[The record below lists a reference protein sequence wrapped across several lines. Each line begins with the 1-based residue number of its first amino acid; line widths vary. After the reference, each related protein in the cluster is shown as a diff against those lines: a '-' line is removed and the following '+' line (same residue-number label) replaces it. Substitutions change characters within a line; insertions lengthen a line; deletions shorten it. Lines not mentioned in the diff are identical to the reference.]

1 MNKNKLKTLS
11 LAAAI
16 SSAAFS
22 IFCLT
27 YHLDISLIAFPI
39 ALIITGACYFT
50 GYYKLFTKN
59 ELKYISIFQEVLQYL
74 PVNEKNN
81 LIEVVLQKA
90 NEGSIFN
97 TFTMDMYFHLYLIMY
112 YTNLTFT
119 EKQREDLPKLYDAF
133 EESGFINMFLNNMNR
148 DEYVL
153 LKHSLEEMKDIT
165 ISYNNSTKKIFDV
178 FQEYAPNTADKVSQ
192 ELKDFDI
199 DKYEQVINIARAAG
213 AQF

>member
-1 MNKNKLKTLS
+1 MAKVTFSSLK
-11 LAAAI
+11 I
-16 SSAAFS
+16 
-22 IFCLT
+22 
-27 YHLDISLIAFPI
+27 
-39 ALIITGACYFT
+39 
-50 GYYKLFTKN
+50 KN
-59 ELKYISIFQEVLQYL
+59 EENIKKFTFNDKEIEVLQYL
-74 PVNEKNN
+74 PANEKNN

-97 TFTMDMYFHLYLIMY
+97 TFAMDMYFHLYLIMY
-112 YTNLTFT
+112 YTNITFT
-119 EKQREDLPKLYDAF
+119 EKQREDLSKLYDAF

-165 ISYNNSTKKIFDV
+165 ISYNNSAKKIFDV